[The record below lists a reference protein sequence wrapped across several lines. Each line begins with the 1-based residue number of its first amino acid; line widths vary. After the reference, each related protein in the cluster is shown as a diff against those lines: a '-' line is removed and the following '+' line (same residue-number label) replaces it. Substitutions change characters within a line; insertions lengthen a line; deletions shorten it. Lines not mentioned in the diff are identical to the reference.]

1 MMSAKTLLVD
11 AYRHAEK
18 RLQTSERVLT
28 VALDALNS
36 KKATGGDITAEFK
49 NAQRLYRECNAAWDT
64 LEMARR
70 AYWLHVAKE
79 AEQELERLALPI
91 LAAIKHAHAS
101 GRSGISGPVLHVVS
115 SLAGKELPGVGAVD
129 VMVPIAGVE
138 CDAIDRAEEDWSL

>member
-1 MMSAKTLLVD
+1 MSAKTLLVD

-28 VALDALNS
+28 VALDSLDTR
-36 KKATGGDITAEFK
+36 KATGDDITAEFK

-79 AEQELERLALPI
+79 AEQELERQALPI
-91 LAAIKHAHAS
+91 LAAIKHAHAA

-115 SLAGKELPGVGAVD
+115 SLAGKDLPSVAGSDA
-129 VMVPIAGVE
+129 PIPLAGIAAG
-138 CDAIDRAEEDWSL
+138 AIDRAEEDWAF